1 MGGDYYDRDVVST
14 TSSTGYS
21 AAASQAVGKTTS
33 LHFSLDPKKYKDK
46 NLISEHKNPIIFAID
61 GTGSMRDWSKLYKYF
76 I

>member
-33 LHFSLDPKKYKDK
+33 LHFRLDPKKYMDK
-46 NLISEHKNPIIFAID
+46 IL
-61 GTGSMRDWSKLYKYF
+61 
-76 I
+76 